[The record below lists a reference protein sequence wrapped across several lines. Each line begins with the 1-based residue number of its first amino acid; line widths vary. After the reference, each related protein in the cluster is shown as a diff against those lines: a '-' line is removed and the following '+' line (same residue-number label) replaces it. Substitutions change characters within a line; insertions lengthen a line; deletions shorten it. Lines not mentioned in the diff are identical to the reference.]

1 MILMLTLAAAVNAG
15 ACTAV
20 YVGRE
25 VSEDGTTLIAKSND
39 YQDNFANYV
48 TITERVENQPGRRMP
63 VDNEETVF
71 AELPATTFRYTS
83 TPFMDSTRAYNGL
96 GKDAT
101 VCTNEYGVMMI
112 MSITSFSNKAALQAD
127 PLIPSG
133 LTEFTAVDLV
143 VCQSKTAREAVE
155 VLASLLDRYGSS
167 EINIALIA
175 DQRETWYVEMY
186 NGHQYAAV
194 KLPEDRVCAFGNE
207 FLLEYVSDYEDSM
220 GHSDISVTM
229 NTYTHLGL
237 EDAVEEMSRMQDVE
251 NARKEQEKLN
261 GKTDEVMISKN
272 QFRAG

>member
-1 MILMLTLAAAVNAG
+1 MMTLLLQMLLSFMKIG
-15 ACTAV
+15 A
-20 YVGRE
+20 
-25 VSEDGTTLIAKSND
+25 
-39 YQDNFANYV
+39 
-48 TITERVENQPGRRMP
+48 P
-63 VDNEETVF
+63 
-71 AELPATTFRYTS
+71 
-83 TPFMDSTRAYNGL
+83 
-96 GKDAT
+96 
-101 VCTNEYGVMMI
+101 MMI

-237 EDAVEEMSRMQDVE
+237 EEAVSETNRLQQLES
-251 NARKEQEKLN
+251 ARKEQAALE
-261 GKTDEVMISKN
+261 GKSDEVRISKKM
-272 QFRAG
+272 FRVG